1 MSNDAEQH
9 RFLIAYENIGLDVG
23 ESLEGRRPY
32 IRRVIAQ
39 TRAAVRQKR
48 REMGQPY
55 RLLAGIDVIGGSQQE
70 GATVVAETF
79 GLLVDLLEPTDN
91 IYVAWNPHDEP
102 RFVRDLVAGRDA
114 SPPDVYALRI
124 NGMVESAGVSLT
136 GKAPLGRRRGR
147 RAQ

>member
-1 MSNDAEQH
+1 MPNDTEQH

-32 IRRVIAQ
+32 IRQVIAQ

-48 REMGQPY
+48 RETGQSY
-55 RLLAGIDVIGGSQQE
+55 GLLAGIDVIGGAEQE
-70 GATVVAETF
+70 GATVVAEAF
-79 GLLVDLLEPTDN
+79 GFLVDLLEPTDD
-91 IYVAWNPHDEP
+91 IYVAWNPRDEP

-114 SPPDVYALRI
+114 TPPDVYALRI
-124 NGMVESAGVSLT
+124 HGVVEGVGIDLAGM
-136 GKAPLGRRRGR
+136 APLGGNCAG